1 MTFGLK
7 VRIDGDLNAMMKAE
21 HSAGERAVTTAI
33 RGAAVSLKTA
43 WRGQIT
49 GAGLGSRLANA
60 VRSDAYPK
68 SQPSLNAAAMIWSKA
83 PKITAAHEQGALI
96 RSKDGY
102 WLAIPTKAAGK
113 GARGKK
119 ITPIEWEQRTGRAL
133 RFVYWGGRI
142 AKLVDDG
149 TVQHR
154 RLGDDLSWTNKKAGK
169 RTRRLSKLIFILV
182 PQARLRKKLDLFGAA
197 ERVGAGLPATIVA
210 NWRDTR

>member
-1 MTFGLK
+1 MNFGLK
-7 VRIDGDLNAMMKAE
+7 VTIDGDLRALMAAE
-21 HSAGERAVTTAI
+21 YMAGERAVSAAI
-33 RGAAVSLKTA
+33 RNAGISLKTA

-60 VRSDAYPK
+60 VRSDSYPK
-68 SQPSLNAAAMIWSKA
+68 GQPSLNAAAMVWSKA
-83 PKITAAHEQGALI
+83 PKITAAHADGALI
-96 RSKDGY
+96 RSKDGF

-149 TVQHR
+149 TIGHR
-154 RLGDDLSWTNKKAGK
+154 RLSDDLSWTNKKAGK
-169 RTRRLSKLIFILV
+169 GRRRQSRLIFILV
-182 PQARLRKKLDLFGAA
+182 PQARLKKKLDLFGAA
-197 ERVGAGLPATIVA
+197 DRVGAGLPAAIIA
-210 NWRDTR
+210 NWRDAR